1 MSQLQLQIKDY
12 QSIGEKV
19 YHTVLPS
26 GLKIFLLPKSDFN
39 ETYAVLT
46 SKMGSID
53 IRFQAPDKQ
62 VEKNYPPGLA
72 HFLEHKLFES
82 TDQEDILV
90 KFTKHAAEG
99 NAFTSFTKTSY
110 LFSAT
115 SYIEENLDLLFSLVS
130 QANFTNDSIAHEKNI
145 ISQEIEMYQ
154 DSSDY
159 RLFFSTLANL
169 YPETGLAYDIAG
181 SLESVKEI
189 SKDDLID
196 AYDKFYDASNLELFI
211 VGNFLL
217 EDVVKKLE
225 ELDSKLKTGNKVSKE
240 RKKLD
245 LNPVVTLGSQRM
257 EVSTP
262 KLAIAMRGR
271 DTVSD
276 RERFRYKIL
285 LRLLFSMMFGWTSK
299 RFQSLYESG
308 KIDHS
313 LSLEVEVEDGFHFVM
328 LTLDA
333 EEPLTLSHQIR
344 SAIKQF
350 ATDPDVTEEHL
361 DTIKSEMFGDFLHGL
376 NSMQY
381 MANNFESHT
390 SGENLFDLPKLLQS
404 IHLADVL
411 EVGHRFIDHCDVID
425 YTILPK

>member
-1 MSQLQLQIKDY
+1 M
-12 QSIGEKV
+12 
-19 YHTVLPS
+19 
-26 GLKIFLLPKSDFN
+26 
-39 ETYAVLT
+39 
-46 SKMGSID
+46 
-53 IRFQAPDKQ
+53 
-62 VEKNYPPGLA
+62 
-72 HFLEHKLFES
+72 FES